1 MAEFNPQI
9 SPLTENFK
17 DYSRIVEAPHIAPG
31 TSTGTMLETIGKGIG
46 GAFKIADDFMQQ
58 KVKNEA
64 TEGVDAIRDITTRTL
79 ETATQPQSVVPGPAE
94 TGDGTKVA
102 DPSLLDTNAAADV
115 PEAIDGGLKRI
126 GTLTNARMA
135 TSGRNDTIYVQ
146 QLNSLAKNLRA
157 QYPGYRS
164 YIDEQISSMT
174 GMNPANAY
182 VNSLLADYK
191 ANQGSVEKI
200 WLEAYSDVRKSAG
213 MSVDKV
219 SSDQMTQFLLANRNN
234 PAAIQKAN
242 EWLYKVNADKA
253 TADHQTAVLTAGKQN
268 DEELKSSVTTLF
280 NTNAD
285 NKFNNHFYTN
295 TVISGVSASKIGEQI
310 TEAGIRPGTHSATE
324 QQDMA
329 QTMAAK
335 RDAFEAELRYDAS
348 QLVRDPRTG
357 KLAVDSRGNNY
368 SPSSLLGAESE
379 AIIQRKLAG
388 YNTVINAVTN
398 KETGTALYSATYGQ
412 RVRADVDAGIIT
424 DDQDKALLKTEWMG
438 KNMPPGLQNRIIEQ
452 ALKSGVDDKFNN
464 LFTEK
469 TKNIFVPSNLKNG
482 EISTFKKDVQEAI
495 TGEKTSGK
503 PISAESKFY
512 DKLVDN
518 IQFLGDPKVDDKSK
532 MAVADYY
539 FRPEGR
545 HILQDFKQGFWTDAT
560 GKIIP
565 GGSWWNLMPGSGA
578 KWTPGREA
586 VWDKLTDPQ
595 VTTVISR
602 LPARIQKNY
611 VDWAEAEHGQMVTT
625 EIKNLNRFQDNTSG
639 IHLKYNADTANFTF
653 VDKNENVI
661 RPNMRVGITTGNTP
675 QDIQQNYLYRSQG
688 SLDRLNEVGKNM
700 KQIQDSLG
708 NKQGM
713 SAYCLDLLQRQG
725 FRPNENLKGMDQ
737 KFYDAIAASHR
748 VNRIEDVFKNEL
760 NNNP

>member
-1 MAEFNPQI
+1 MA
-9 SPLTENFK
+9 NF
-17 DYSRIVEAPHIAPG
+17 ALAH
-31 TSTGTMLETIGKGIG
+31 
-46 GAFKIADDFMQQ
+46 
-58 KVKNEA
+58 
-64 TEGVDAIRDITTRTL
+64 
-79 ETATQPQSVVPGPAE
+79 
-94 TGDGTKVA
+94 
-102 DPSLLDTNAAADV
+102 
-115 PEAIDGGLKRI
+115 
-126 GTLTNARMA
+126 
-135 TSGRNDTIYVQ
+135 RND
-146 QLNSLAKNLRA
+146 
-157 QYPGYRS
+157 
-164 YIDEQISSMT
+164 
-174 GMNPANAY
+174 
-182 VNSLLADYK
+182 
-191 ANQGSVEKI
+191 
-200 WLEAYSDVRKSAG
+200 
-213 MSVDKV
+213 
-219 SSDQMTQFLLANRNN
+219 
-234 PAAIQKAN
+234 PAAIPIINQ
-242 EWLYKVNADKA
+242 WLYKVNADKA
-253 TADHQTAVLTAGKQN
+253 TADHQTAVLAAGKQN
-268 DEELKSSVTTLF
+268 DEELKESARTLF
-280 NTNAD
+280 ETESS

-295 TVISGVSASKIGEQI
+295 TVISGVSASKLAEQI
-310 TEAGIRPGTHSATE
+310 TEAGLRPGTHSAEE
-324 QQDMA
+324 QQNAAAM
-329 QTMAAK
+329 MAAK

-348 QLVRDPRTG
+348 QLVKDPKTG
-357 KLAVDSRGNNY
+357 KLAVDSRGNTF
-368 SPSSLLGAESE
+368 SRASILGAESE
-379 AIIQRKLAG
+379 AIIKRKLAG
-388 YNTVINAVTN
+388 YQTVIDAVTN

-464 LFTEK
+464 LYTEK
-469 TKNIFVPSNLKNG
+469 TKNIFIPSNLKNG
-482 EISTFKKDVQEAI
+482 EISTFKKDVQDAI
-495 TGEKTSGK
+495 TGTNTSGK
-503 PISAESKFY
+503 PITAETKFY

-532 MAVADYY
+532 IAVADYY

-560 GKIIP
+560 GKVIP
-565 GGSWWNLMPGSGA
+565 GGSWWNLFPGAGA

-639 IHLKYNADTANFTF
+639 IHLKYNADTSNFTF

-713 SAYCLDLLQRQG
+713 SAYYLDLLQRQG

-760 NNNP
+760 GNNK

>member
-1 MAEFNPQI
+1 
-9 SPLTENFK
+9 
-17 DYSRIVEAPHIAPG
+17 
-31 TSTGTMLETIGKGIG
+31 
-46 GAFKIADDFMQQ
+46 
-58 KVKNEA
+58 
-64 TEGVDAIRDITTRTL
+64 
-79 ETATQPQSVVPGPAE
+79 
-94 TGDGTKVA
+94 
-102 DPSLLDTNAAADV
+102 
-115 PEAIDGGLKRI
+115 
-126 GTLTNARMA
+126 
-135 TSGRNDTIYVQ
+135 
-146 QLNSLAKNLRA
+146 
-157 QYPGYRS
+157 
-164 YIDEQISSMT
+164 MT

-182 VNSLLADYK
+182 VNSMLADLK
-191 ANQGSVEKI
+191 ASQGSVEKI

-219 SSDQMTQFLLANRNN
+219 SSDQMTQFLLANKNN

-268 DEELKSSVTTLF
+268 DAELKESVTTLF

-295 TVISGVSASKIGEQI
+295 TVIGGVSAQKLGEQV
-310 TEAGIRPGTHSATE
+310 TEAGLRPGTHSAQE

-329 QTMAAK
+329 QIMAAK

-368 SPSSLLGAESE
+368 SPSSLLGAEAE
-379 AIIQRKLAG
+379 ATIQRKLAG
-388 YNTVINAVTN
+388 YNTVINAVIN
-398 KETGTALYSATYGQ
+398 KETGTALYSATYGA
-412 RVRADVDAGIIT
+412 RKRADVDAGIIT
-424 DDQDKALLKTEWMG
+424 DDQDSALLKTEWLG
-438 KNMPPGLQNRIIEQ
+438 KNMPPGLQNRVIEQ
-452 ALKSGVDDKFNN
+452 ALKSGVDDKLNN

-482 EISTFKKDVQEAI
+482 EISTFKNDVQQDI
-495 TGEKTSGK
+495 NGDKTSGK
-503 PISAESKFY
+503 SISAESKFY

-518 IQFLGDPKVDDKSK
+518 ISFLGDPKVDDKSK
-532 MAVADYY
+532 VAVADYY

-560 GKIIP
+560 GKPIP
-565 GGSWWNLMPGSGA
+565 GGSWWNLMPGAGA

-611 VDWAEAEHGQMVTT
+611 IDWAEAEHGQMVTT

-639 IHLKYNADTANFTF
+639 IHLKYNADSANFTF

-675 QDIQQNYLYRSQG
+675 QDIQQNYLYRSQS

-700 KQIQDSLG
+700 KQIQDSMG

-713 SAYCLDLLQRQG
+713 SAYYLDLLQRQG

-760 NNNP
+760 GNNK